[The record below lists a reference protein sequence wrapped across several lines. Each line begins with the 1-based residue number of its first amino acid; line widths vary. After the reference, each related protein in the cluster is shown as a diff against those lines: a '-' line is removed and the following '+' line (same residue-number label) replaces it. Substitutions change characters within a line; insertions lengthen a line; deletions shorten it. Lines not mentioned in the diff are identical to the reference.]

1 MLIKVKKSINVF
13 QYYKEFI
20 EENKIKR
27 ERARITV
34 DELTATIASKRSAIV
49 PDVDKFKYPVI
60 DYPEFQQN
68 KYINGRLENAAKGMF
83 EDERRNPEMKHLCFR
98 LVGYAVDLRKIYEET
113 EKISFYDKLINLSL
127 KEYRR
132 IVKIYYNAVERE
144 LILKG
149 HGYRLEDKLGW
160 ICINRVINTIG
171 SKVCDFAATRKN
183 KERLIAEGKQ
193 IYNKDEAEYCRN
205 HGIEYNAVN
214 ATVYKSDEVW
224 YEYCLLGSKVQGRA
238 LCFKTVDSKGMKL
251 RQYSHEELLKLTNND
266 VNKIMDLDISL
277 RYKFVLCIQADKTL
291 YTKFIRNEEQNKSL
305 YGTYRRKSRERLQ
318 SKRK

>member
-1 MLIKVKKSINVF
+1 MPIKVKKSINVP
-13 QYYKEFI
+13 QYYKDFI

-83 EDERRNPEMKHLCFR
+83 EDERKDPEMKHLCFR

-113 EKISFYDKLINLSL
+113 EKIRLYDKMINLSL
-127 KEYRR
+127 KEYKR

-149 HGYRLEDKLGW
+149 NGYRLEDKLGW
-160 ICINRVINTIG
+160 ICINRVLNTG
-171 SKVCDFAATRKN
+171 AKVCDFQATKRN
-183 KERLIAEGKQ
+183 KEKLIAEGKQ
-193 IYNKDEAEYCRN
+193 IYNKDDAEYCRQ
-205 HGIEYNAVN
+205 HGIEYDAVD
-214 ATVYKSDEVW
+214 ATVYKADEVW
-224 YEYCLLGSKVQGRA
+224 YEYCLLGSKIQGRN
-238 LCFKTVDSKGMKL
+238 LCFKAIDTKDIKL
-251 RQYSHEELLKLTNND
+251 RPYSNEELLKLTNND
-266 VNKIMDLDISL
+266 VNKIMDLDVSMKH
-277 RYKFVLCIQADKTL
+277 KFVLCTQADKTL
-291 YTKFIRNEEQNKSL
+291 YTKFIRNEEQKKSL
-305 YGTYRRKSRERLQ
+305 YGTYSRKSRQRLQ
-318 SKRK
+318 SK